1 MVRPNSSLTMAPGP
15 RKTLG
20 RSEILMSPSVDEKL
34 IRHIGVLARIELTDE
49 QVATFGRQFVD
60 IVAYMDKLQ
69 ELNTDG
75 IEPMAHPLPI
85 QNVLAE
91 DVVVPS
97 LSVEAALAN
106 APDKDNNLYKVP
118 KVIGESQ

>member
-1 MVRPNSSLTMAPGP
+1 MSS
-15 RKTLG
+15 
-20 RSEILMSPSVDEKL
+20 IVDEKL
-34 IRHIGVLARIELTDE
+34 IRHIGVLARIELTDQ

-75 IEPMAHPLPI
+75 VEPMAHPLPI

-97 LSVEAALAN
+97 LPVELALAN